1 MPDYRSTHTGAQ
13 IDTAIS
19 SVLAGQAGLQG
30 INVNGSAVEPD
41 QNNKVSLNIPDVS
54 QSLGQSTTSTMSQNA
69 ITSAV
74 SSKAN
79 VTYYTATLYSN
90 SWSGSTSNFTQSV
103 NITGIV
109 STDKPVIDLTS
120 PTTSTLDSW
129 SFVSKADT
137 YDGHITFTCF
147 NYKPT
152 VNLDI
157 TIMVVK

>member
-1 MPDYRSTHTGAQ
+1 MPDYTSSHTGVQ
-13 IDTAIS
+13 IDTAVS
-19 SVLAGQAGLQG
+19 AVLAGQAGIQG
-30 INVNGSAVEPD
+30 VNVNGSTVEPD
-41 QNNKVSLNIPDVS
+41 ENNKVSINIPDVS

-74 SSKAN
+74 SSKAD

-90 SWSGSTSNFTQSV
+90 SWSGTTSNFTQSV

-109 STDKPVIDLTS
+109 STDKPIIDLSS
-120 PTTSTLDSW
+120 PTTSKLDSW

-152 VNLDI
+152 ENLEID
-157 TIMVVK
+157 IMVVK